1 MEGHNMSISE
11 MKEQLAKL
19 DQIKDDLSYL
29 VGEVNDKT
37 REIKYLDTPS
47 NIYMAIETMAEKNGV
62 DITYEVDAVREKV
75 NQLESAIYELVTPF
89 EDKAREAENA
99 HDELECDIYDKVH
112 CA

>member
-1 MEGHNMSISE
+1 MSISE

-29 VGEVNDKT
+29 VSEVNDKT

-99 HDELECDIYDKVH
+99 YDELEMEISDEEY
-112 CA
+112 AL

>member
-1 MEGHNMSISE
+1 MSVSE
-11 MKEQLAKL
+11 MKLELAKL
-19 DQIKDDLSYL
+19 DKIKDDLSYL

-47 NIYMAIETMAEKNGV
+47 NIYLAVEMLAEDNGV
-62 DITYEVDAVREKV
+62 DISYEVDKVREKV
-75 NQLESAIYELVTPF
+75 NELESAIYELVTPF

-99 HDELECDIYDKVH
+99 HDDLECEIYEEVH